1 MKICAV
7 LIIAIFDSTATLAQT
22 FEEKL
27 PECIEK
33 ADILLS
39 AGSAIRST
47 AETVQGIENA
57 ADVASISLS
66 LEGKMLYD
74 ELCDYIDKGNV
85 SRGSIR
91 DKQKSIEEFLNRK
104 KS

>member
-1 MKICAV
+1 MKIFAI
-7 LIIAIFDSTATLAQT
+7 LTLAIFDSTATLAQT

-39 AGSAIRST
+39 AGSVIRST
-47 AETVQGIENA
+47 AETVQGTENA

-66 LEGKMLYD
+66 LEGKMLYN
-74 ELCDYIDKGNV
+74 ERCDYIDQSNL

-91 DKQKSIEEFLNRK
+91 DKQNQLKSF
-104 KS
+104 

>member
-1 MKICAV
+1 MKIFAV

-27 PECIEK
+27 PECVEK

-39 AGSAIRST
+39 PGSVIRST
-47 AETVQGIENA
+47 AETDQGTENA

-66 LEGKMLYD
+66 LEGKML
-74 ELCDYIDKGNV
+74 
-85 SRGSIR
+85 
-91 DKQKSIEEFLNRK
+91 
-104 KS
+104 